1 MAGPAL
7 MNGFAAMGDAFIRS
21 YQTES
26 DRLRQQARQDAE
38 AQWQNELRG
47 RQRKD
52 WAQEDSFRRALASAV
67 STPEPT
73 TDLTSHAAS
82 KAAGGIAVGDQGGA
96 VANAGSALR
105 GYPGTDSP
113 APAANSGWHNRMMR
127 VSDAIAHLDPKQA
140 MEIRDSAM
148 RSRSNEIKL
157 NREEQDEVDRHYNNL
172 LTEAVDSGPVWYEGA
187 ASFFKDVLN
196 TDVVPELSKDGQKVS
211 LYKIEPDGSRKLGGT
226 FSSGSKGAFEWL
238 NKSMRQDASV
248 KLAALTKNMEY
259 ERARAD
265 KAADREADLA
275 GRERLE
281 GLKQRER
288 VDATAKPPTGYRFT
302 ADGSLEAIPGGPAA
316 IKSGQADDKQVARSR
331 AAVAQANRVIGA
343 IDAATKQV
351 GALSAGAGGA
361 VMAKLPG
368 TGATDLRANLETVKA
383 NLGFAELQA
392 MRDASPTGGALG
404 AIAVQE
410 LIALQSTVAS
420 LDASQSPSQLRANL
434 GKVRGHYQRWLEAT
448 QEAARQS
455 SAVPQAQ
462 AFSGPGSYANEGQ
475 LRAAASGDMG
485 IDPASVRREIE
496 RSKSDLNY
504 IKDEPSRQ
512 MVLDHI
518 SNLER
523 QLSGQGPTRAAPMT
537 SLPQGARQIGT
548 SGGRPV
554 YELPDGQ
561 RFIQQ

>member
-82 KAAGGIAVGDQGGA
+82 KAAGGIAVGDQGGG
-96 VANAGSALR
+96 VDNAGAALR

-113 APAANSGWHNRMMR
+113 TPAANSGWHNKMMR

-148 RSRSNEIKL
+148 RSRSAEIKL
-157 NREEQDEVDRHYNNL
+157 NREEQDEVDRNYNNIVM
-172 LTEAVDSGPVWYEGA
+172 EALYSDPAWQNGA
-187 ASFFKDVLN
+187 ARFAKDVMN
-196 TDVVPELSKDGQKVS
+196 VDFVPELSDGGKKVTFYT
-211 LYKIEPDGSRKLGGT
+211 LDADGNRKSAGTYGTDEKGMLG
-226 FSSGSKGAFEWL
+226 FA
-238 NKSMRQDASV
+238 NKVLRVDSSV

-259 ERARAD
+259 ERARDD
-265 KAADREADLA
+265 KAEDREADLA

-288 VDATAKPPTGYRFT
+288 VDATAKPPTGYRFA

-420 LDASQSPSQLRANL
+420 LDASQSPGQLKTNL
-434 GKVRGHYQRWLEAT
+434 EKVRGHYQRWLEAT
-448 QEAARQS
+448 QEAAQQS
-455 SAVPQAQ
+455 GAAPQAQ
-462 AFSGPGSYANEGQ
+462 AFGGPGSYANEGQ

>member
-1 MAGPAL
+1 

-47 RQRKD
+47 RERKA
-52 WAQEDSFRRALASAV
+52 WAQEDSFRRALASAMG
-67 STPEPT
+67 TPEPSV
-73 TDLTSHAAS
+73 DLTPQAS

-96 VANAGSALR
+96 VANAGAALR

-113 APAANSGWHNRMMR
+113 APVANSGWHNRMMR

-148 RSRSNEIKL
+148 RSRSAEIKL
-157 NREEQDEVDRHYNNL
+157 NREEQDLVDRNYNNMIMN
-172 LTEAVDSGPVWYEGA
+172 AMDSGPTWHTGIAHGMSQIMGLNVDEVISDGGRKVTFYVVDSEGNRKNA
-187 ASFFKDVLN
+187 GTYG
-196 TDVVPELSKDGQKVS
+196 TDEKG
-211 LYKIEPDGSRKLGGT
+211 KLDYM
-226 FSSGSKGAFEWL
+226 
-238 NKSMRQDASV
+238 NKALRQDASV
-248 KLAALTKNMEY
+248 KMAFLTKNMEY

-288 VDATAKPPTGYRFT
+288 VDATAKPPTGYRFA

-316 IKSGQADDKQVARSR
+316 IKLEQADDKQVARSR
-331 AAVAQANRVIGA
+331 AAVDQANRVIGA